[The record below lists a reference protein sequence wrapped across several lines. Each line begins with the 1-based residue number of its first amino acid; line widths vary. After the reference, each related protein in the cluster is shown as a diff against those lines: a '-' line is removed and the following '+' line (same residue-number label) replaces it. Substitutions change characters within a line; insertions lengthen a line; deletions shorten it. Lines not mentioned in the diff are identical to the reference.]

1 MTKRLK
7 LMASMLLIV
16 AFASSVASCDDDTRE
31 PVPIEATGVT
41 LNVQSLTLA
50 VGQIETLTATV
61 MPGNAA
67 NKILTWTSSL
77 PAIATVNAGVITAV
91 AVGSTTVTVAT
102 ANGKSAT
109 CIVTVVVPAES
120 VNVEPA
126 TLELL
131 VEAKHTLAATVLP
144 DNANNQTLTWTSSA
158 PEIATVVDGEVTA
171 VAVGSATVTVA
182 TDNGKSATCEVRVAH
197 IKLTLLQY
205 ESATVTV
212 NYISGNSENR
222 TKWTD
227 GAFYIGAISETI
239 RSITLDGGSSVL
251 IGRKTDV
258 DLTFKVNGNKTGFV
272 FRDALEGKVPI
283 GSYAEFKLIGTATAL
298 NGNYRQEADLDLL
311 SEEWT
316 PIGQE
321 YSAFTGAFDG
331 DGYTLANLKINK
343 PDKKEVGLFGAVGAA
358 GQLISISLVS
368 GSVSGD
374 ERVGGLCG
382 MNAGS
387 IVKCS
392 NAASVSSSH
401 DAGGICGW
409 GTGTTQS
416 QRGIINACYNT
427 GVISGTGY
435 VAGICG
441 YQGTITACYNKGS
454 ISGDRY
460 VGGICGNSFERL
472 VTACYNKGV
481 VSGNQQ
487 VGGIC
492 GLGSV
497 IHESYNTG
505 SVWGEQHVG
514 GICGHGI
521 SGLPTQCYWYDDPD
535 DDATSGIGNNTGYI
549 ILKFGLFQ
557 WPSWGIGDGSGDGKY
572 WKSMGG
578 WNTNGNHVYPSL
590 WFE

>member
-1 MTKRLK
+1 VAAEVPVTGITLEPAT
-7 LMASMLLIV
+7 LEMLV
-16 AFASSVASCDDDTRE
+16 
-31 PVPIEATGVT
+31 EATY
-41 LNVQSLTLA
+41 S
-50 VGQIETLTATV
+50 LTATV
-61 MPGNAA
+61 LPDDATHQT
-67 NKILTWTSSL
+67 ITWTSSA
-77 PAIATVNAGVITAV
+77 PDIATVADGLVTAV
-91 AVGSTTVTVAT
+91 AVGSATITVAT

-109 CIVTVVVPAES
+109 C
-120 VNVEPA
+120 
-126 TLELL
+126 
-131 VEAKHTLAATVLP
+131 
-144 DNANNQTLTWTSSA
+144 
-158 PEIATVVDGEVTA
+158 
-171 VAVGSATVTVA
+171 
-182 TDNGKSATCEVRVAH
+182 EVRVAY

-212 NYISGNSENR
+212 NYVGGSSENR

-227 GAFYIGAISETI
+227 GAFYIGTISETI
-239 RSITLDGGSSVL
+239 KSITLDGGSSVL

-272 FRDALEGKVPI
+272 FRDALEGKIPI
-283 GSYAEFKLIGTATAL
+283 GSYAEFKLTGTATAL

-311 SEEWT
+311 SEEWA

-321 YSAFTGAFDG
+321 SGAFTGTFDG
-331 DGYTLANLKINK
+331 DVYTLANLKIDK
-343 PDKKEVGLFGAVGAA
+343 PAKKEVGLFGAVGAT
-358 GQLISISLVS
+358 GQLINISLVS
-368 GSVSGD
+368 GSVSGY
-374 ERVGGLCG
+374 ERVGGVCG
-382 MNAGS
+382 MNTGS
-387 IVKCS
+387 IVRCS

-416 QRGIINACYNT
+416 VYGIVNACYNT
-427 GVISGTGY
+427 GDISGHFY

-441 YQGTITACYNKGS
+441 YQGIITACYNTGS
-454 ISGDRY
+454 ISGY
-460 VGGICGNSFERL
+460 QSVGGICGNSFERL
-472 VTACYNKGV
+472 VKACYNKGV
-481 VSGNQQ
+481 ISGNNS

-514 GICGHGI
+514 GICGYHI
-521 SGLPTQCYWYDDPD
+521 SGLPTQCYWYDAPD
-535 DDATSGIGNNTGYI
+535 DDATSGIGNYAGYI